1 MPNKRRSTT
10 HRAAPKLFRC
20 TGYGNCDMV
29 FTRSE
34 HLARHERKHTGEKP
48 YKCVVP
54 GCGRM
59 FSRFDNM
66 MQHTQTH
73 EKNKK
78 SAPAKEVTS
87 VVHGHRVH
95 APSLTPIKTESW
107 PEEPK
112 HTIPDLAMATSMV
125 DTRMLPPPTR
135 RSSFSSF
142 GNNTRF
148 PSTASQPPNS
158 NYQFPYTHPNLP
170 PTSYYQYPEYAQN
183 VNNVPRNRASW
194 PIKRDAYH
202 SQNSNPHYP
211 THLSLSNHFNES
223 RANDFYYDT
232 QRRSS
237 ISTASSDSNLTSP
250 VSLHFPQE
258 PVVVRRRISIDDL
271 RLPIENF
278 RNIQLEEDGYH
289 QYYNSPSK
297 AKNTVD
303 ITPDEYEAL
312 QGFSKFHSKPIVTR
326 EESPASSESATP
338 SPILRN
344 NSPIIAAQVCAMR
357 QRVMVQNESFQRG

>member
-73 EKNKK
+73 EKNRKPV
-78 SAPAKEVTS
+78 ATPAKEVTS

-107 PEEPK
+107 PEEAN
-112 HTIPDLAMATSMV
+112 HTIPDLEMATSMV
-125 DTRMLPPPTR
+125 DSRTLPPPTR

-142 GNNTRF
+142 GGHMRYPPTSSH
-148 PSTASQPPNS
+148 PSNV
-158 NYQFPYTHPNLP
+158 NYQSSYPSSNLP
-170 PTSYYQYPEYAQN
+170 PTSYYQYNEYQN

-202 SQNSNPHYP
+202 SHSNHPHYP
-211 THLSLSNHFNES
+211 TYLSLSNHFNDS
-223 RANDFYYDT
+223 RANDFYYDS

-250 VSLHFPQE
+250 VSLNFPQE

-289 QYYNSPSK
+289 QHYVNPTKSE
-297 AKNTVD
+297 TVD

-312 QGFSKFHSKPIVTR
+312 QGFSKFHSKPVVAR
-326 EESPASSESATP
+326 EESPYSSG
-338 SPILRN
+338 I
-344 NSPIIAAQVCAMR
+344 
-357 QRVMVQNESFQRG
+357 